1 MQENVST
8 KGIVQVCCLCY
19 KRFYRLSIATTQ
31 PLQALSNQKPQ
42 DSPKIV
48 T

>member
-1 MQENVST
+1 MQENVSA

-19 KRFYRLSIATTQ
+19 KGFYRLSIVTTQ
-31 PLQALSNQKPQ
+31 TLQALSNQKPQ
-42 DSPKIV
+42 ESPKIS